1 MLEFAVSAPFD
12 PAFDISSGIVPA
24 TFPWLSLSILFPIV
38 GAFIVPF
45 VPDDGDGKQ
54 VRWFALGI
62 ALTTFL
68 ITAAAYLTGYD
79 PSYSGLQLSERVSW
93 LPNLGL
99 TWAVGADGLSMPLIL
114 LTSFITALAV
124 LAAWPVT
131 FKPKLFFFL
140 ILAMDGG
147 QIAVFAVQD
156 MLLFFL
162 AWELELLPVYLLLA
176 IWGGKNVNTRPP
188 SSFSTQL
195 AALCSSSWQPL
206 PWAFL
211 EGACPT
217 LNTAFLPKRVSAL
230 DLSCSVMRGY

>member
-1 MLEFAVSAPFD
+1 MLDFAVSAPFD
-12 PAFDISSGIVPA
+12 PAADIAAGIIPA
-24 TFPWLSLSILFPIV
+24 QFPWLSLSILFPIV
-38 GAFIVPF
+38 GAFMVPF
-45 VPDDGDGKQ
+45 IPDQGDGRQ

-68 ITAAAYLTGYD
+68 ITVAAYLNGYD
-79 PSYSGLQLSERVSW
+79 PSFSGLQLSERVSW

-114 LTSFITALAV
+114 LTSFITSLAV

-156 MLLFFL
+156 MLYRSSTT
-162 AWELELLPVYLLLA
+162 ELK
-176 IWGGKNVNTRPP
+176 I
-188 SSFSTQL
+188 F
-195 AALCSSSWQPL
+195 
-206 PWAFL
+206 
-211 EGACPT
+211 
-217 LNTAFLPKRVSAL
+217 
-230 DLSCSVMRGY
+230 